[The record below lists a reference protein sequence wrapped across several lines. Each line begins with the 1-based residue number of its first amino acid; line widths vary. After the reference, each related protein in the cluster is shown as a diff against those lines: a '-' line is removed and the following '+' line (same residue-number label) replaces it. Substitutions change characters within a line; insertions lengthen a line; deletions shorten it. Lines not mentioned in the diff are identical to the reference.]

1 MTSYNY
7 DLIVFD
13 LDGTLL
19 NTIEDI
25 AHSYR
30 LACKEFGFPE
40 PPTLEVTN
48 WVGQGHDAAV
58 NECFAWLKREL
69 LKDKNLFPVFA
80 QQEQLLQL
88 PTDDLYNEHVLPL
101 KEQFK
106 TRHQQLYI
114 EVGNLHARL
123 FPGVDKALHRL
134 KATGVKLAVLT
145 NKMKALTPKV
155 LTGIGLY
162 DLFDGVFSDGDLQHN
177 KPHPEGILRHM
188 ENFGVT
194 DKQRVLMVGDS
205 ENDINAGLAAHVQV
219 LGLTYGYNYGKPIA
233 LANPTY
239 VSDHFSA
246 VVALHEGIPLQGE
259 DFQHLVAEL
268 EA

>member
-1 MTSYNY
+1 MANYNY

-58 NECFAWLKREL
+58 TECFAWLRREI
-69 LKDKNLFPVFA
+69 LKDKRLFARFA
-80 QQEQLLQL
+80 GKDELLSLPTEQLYD
-88 PTDDLYNEHVLPL
+88 TEVLPL
-101 KEQFK
+101 KDEFK
-106 TRHQQLYI
+106 ARHQQLYI
-114 EVGNLHARL
+114 EVGNTHAKL
-123 FPGVDKALHRL
+123 FPGVEKALHHL

-155 LTGIGLY
+155 LAGVGLLE
-162 DLFDGVFSDGDLQHN
+162 LFDGVFSEGDLAHN
-177 KPHPEGILRHM
+177 KPDPEGILKHM
-188 ENFGVT
+188 ENFGLT
-194 DKQRVLMVGDS
+194 DRSRVLMVGDS
-205 ENDINAGLAAHVQV
+205 ENDIKAGLAAKVDV
-219 LGLTYGYNYGKPIA
+219 LGLTYGYNYGKPID
-233 LANPTY
+233 LSNPTY

-246 VVALHEGIPLQGE
+246 VVALHEGVPLQGQE
-259 DFQHLVAEL
+259 FAQLVEKF
-268 EA
+268 EK

>member
-1 MTSYNY
+1 MTNYNY

-58 NECFAWLKREL
+58 IECFAWLKREIL
-69 LKDKNLFPVFA
+69 QDKNKFPGLA
-80 QQEQLLQL
+80 QDPQLLSL

-101 KEQFK
+101 KDKFK
-106 TRHQQLYI
+106 ARHQQLYI
-114 EVGNLHARL
+114 EVGNLHAKL
-123 FPGVDKALHRL
+123 FPGVDKGLRYL
-134 KATGVKLAVLT
+134 KDTGVKLAVLT

-155 LTGIGLY
+155 LQDIGIY

-177 KPHPEGILRHM
+177 KPHPEGILKHM

-194 DKQRVLMVGDS
+194 DKERVLMVGDS
-205 ENDINAGLAAHVQV
+205 ENDIKAGLAAQVQV

-233 LANPTY
+233 LSNPTY
-239 VSDHFSA
+239 VSDHFTA
-246 VVALHEGIPLQGE
+246 VVALYLGVPLQGE
-259 DFQHLVAEL
+259 EFTQLVEKF